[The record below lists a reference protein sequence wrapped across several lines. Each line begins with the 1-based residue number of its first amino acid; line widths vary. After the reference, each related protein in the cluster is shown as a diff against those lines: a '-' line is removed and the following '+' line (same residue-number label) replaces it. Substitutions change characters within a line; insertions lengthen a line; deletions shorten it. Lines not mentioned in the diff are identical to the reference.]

1 MKFFAVIRNKHI
13 LSIDAPN
20 EDAAQSIIDV
30 NYPLYGAGAKIFKH
44 SSVGVM
50 INNFPKAATISHSEL
65 QRLEWAFEIE
75 HHTSEIT
82 KRKKRIDELYAML
95 SGGSQ

>member
-1 MKFFAVIRNKHI
+1 MKFFAVIRKKHI

-30 NYPLYGAGAKIFKH
+30 NYPLYGVGARIFNH
-44 SSVGVM
+44 RSVGVM
-50 INNFPKAATISHSEL
+50 INNFPKAETISHSEL

-82 KRKKRIDELYAML
+82 RRKNRIAELHAML
-95 SGGSQ
+95 SGGTQ